1 MTDSQSSPVS
11 VLRDVRP
18 WGGPA
23 VDLTISDGVI
33 TGIEAHVAEPGR
45 AGQRWTASAA
55 AIAGAGSRSG
65 TGAGSGAWSGSAAV
79 AAGSGTVVEGS
90 GLLALPGFVNAHAH
104 VDKSWWGKPWVS
116 YGGEATTQGRI
127 AHERAHRDELG
138 IPGTDVTL
146 RVLRELLRHGTTAI
160 RTHVDVD
167 LGIGTRGIAIVRE
180 ALAGL
185 DGAITAEV
193 VAFPQ
198 DGVLR
203 RPGVIDLLDQAAAA
217 GAEHI
222 GGLDP
227 ASIDRDPVG
236 QLDAL
241 FDVAGRHGVGID
253 LHLHDG
259 GALGAFQVELIV
271 ERTLRT
277 GLQGKVNVAHGFAV
291 GELAPTRQ
299 RELVAAMGEAGI
311 SMTTVAPVGAAP
323 LPLALLE
330 EHGVPVGLGTDGI
343 RDLWSPYGT
352 GDLLALTTRLA
363 QQNRLRYDDDLVHA
377 ARIATSSAASFVGR
391 ETHDLVVG
399 ARADIVLVDAENVPD
414 AVVRAPRR
422 ELVVAG
428 GRVVVRDGE
437 VLV

>member
-1 MTDSQSSPVS
+1 MTGTQSTSVS

-18 WGGPA
+18 WGGPS
-23 VDLTISDGVI
+23 VDLTISDGII
-33 TGIEAHVAEPGR
+33 TAIDAYVASPSTQEQPP
-45 AGQRWTASAA
+45 TASAA
-55 AIAGAGSRSG
+55 AVAGAGSSTG
-65 TGAGSGAWSGSAAV
+65 AGTGADTGAGSSTGP
-79 AAGSGTVVEGS
+79 VVDGR

-167 LGIGTRGIAIVRE
+167 LGLGTRGIDVVRE
-180 ALAGL
+180 ALAELG
-185 DGAITAEV
+185 GAITAEI

-259 GALGAFQVELIV
+259 GALGAFQIELIV

-291 GELAPTRQ
+291 GELPAAQQ
-299 RELVAAMGEAGI
+299 RDLVAAMGEAGV
-311 SMTTVAPVGAAP
+311 SMTTVAPIGAAP
-323 LPLALLE
+323 LPVALLE
-330 EHGVPVGLGTDGI
+330 EHGVAVGLGTDGI

-363 QQNRLRYDDDLVHA
+363 QQTRLRYDEELVHA

-399 ARADIVLVDAENVPD
+399 ARADVVLVDAENVPD

-428 GRVVVRDGE
+428 GRVVARDGE
-437 VLV
+437 VLI